1 MGCGASNATTGGYTI
16 LVSDT
21 WNQVERTIEVRK
33 RPNNKLVVKRS
44 GWKTVR
50 IFVSST
56 FRDFHAERETL
67 IKEVFP
73 DLRQWC
79 ESRRLH
85 LVDCDLR
92 WGVPVD
98 SSTEETLR
106 VCLGEID
113 RCYQDNIMPFFLNL
127 TSERCGWIPNPLE
140 VPDSIV
146 EEYRWVMGLSVTE
159 MEIMHGA
166 YRKDNLNSLFM
177 LRDVSFLNNIPA
189 KLKDDLVDVNP
200 IAPEKLRVLKQM
212 LKDRFHENQV
222 NFYKCQY
229 DGVDSDGK
237 VELKGLD
244 DFSKTVFQFFKTR
257 IEEQYPLEEKT
268 TDPYRQI
275 MESHESFM
283 RNRSASVLG
292 RNDILE
298 QIKEHIVSVGVDKAL
313 LLLGG
318 PGTGKS
324 SIMARVADVSVEKAI
339 SRDIPGSPDQ
349 GWHVFYHF
357 VGAIPG
363 SPDLEACLKR
373 LLKELNIINE
383 SKMPKDLETT
393 CQVACSAL
401 SNPNTK
407 PVIIIIDALN
417 QFDESKESTVLN
429 WLPVKLAPQVRCV
442 FSMIDDTPQH
452 KTLKSRSSKP
462 VELFVTP
469 LDMESRKAIVV
480 ESLGKYNKKL
490 DEEQMTSLLS
500 KESSQNPLWLSI
512 ACEELRVY
520 GLFEKLTKKIKSFPD
535 GLLSLLESVLSR
547 FEDESGGQLVVAT
560 LCLLECSKTGLLER
574 ELLMILG
581 NPKNI
586 TPSKDVKKI
595 KSDQTIKNPLAAS
608 NWARVYRVLKPFLR
622 PFGDSGEGRL
632 DFYHRSLSKAVRA
645 KYFKQDSWKNIWWHT
660 VLAKYFETI
669 ENMDRQSEEYPYHL
683 TKCDDKEKLREYL
696 KQWRVFHHF
705 YHPEFSGELL
715 AFWRTV
721 GDKSELFDCYTESL
735 ENMNNNPNVD
745 KEEIS
750 LHYEKVARVVMQSG
764 DVDRC
769 FNLLQS
775 ALALEDEL
783 GAQPM
788 RMMQLY
794 NVAATMHNER
804 LTLHDFITKAMMPD
818 LKECI
823 SFRRK
828 AIRISEQLTERSE
841 KYKYE
846 RAFSLMKLAFNL
858 KTWFVLKGDNNL
870 SAQEGFDLG
879 VESLKEA
886 KELYEELGDKGH
898 VAECMMNEGLL
909 LGEVDQE
916 GALEI
921 YRKAEVICIQTYGEV
936 SVLSSRMFTNIAI
949 LLEEMN
955 NYDEAYTYFKNGL
968 SSKIQVFGDD
978 HPQTGRLKRVL
989 QEPAYQ
995 RLARQEQQQNQQR

>member
-1 MGCGASNATTGGYTI
+1 MGCGASNAVAGGYAI
-16 LVSDT
+16 SVNDT

-33 RPNNKLVVKRS
+33 RPNSKLVVKRS

-98 SSTEETLR
+98 STTEETLR

-127 TSERCGWIPNPLE
+127 TSVNLSTTMLE
-140 VPDSIV
+140 SMSTLTWLFPVAAFLTSVPQK
-146 EEYRWVMGLSVTE
+146 
-159 MEIMHGA
+159 H
-166 YRKDNLNSLFM
+166 KN
-177 LRDVSFLNNIPA
+177 
-189 KLKDDLVDVNP
+189 DLVDVNP
-200 IAPEKLRVLKQM
+200 IAPEKLKVLKQM
-212 LKDRFHENQV
+212 LKERFLSNQIK
-222 NFYKCQY
+222 FYSCEY
-229 DGVDSDGK
+229 DGVDGDGK
-237 VELKGLD
+237 IELKGLEE
-244 DFSKTVFQFFKTR
+244 FSKMVFDFFKSR
-257 IEEQYPLEEKT
+257 IEEQYPLEDVT
-268 TDPYRQI
+268 TDPYRQV

-283 RNRSASVLG
+283 RNRSSLVLG

-298 QIKEHIVSVGVDKAL
+298 EIKQHIIGVGVDKPL

-324 SIMARVADVSVEKAI
+324 SIMARVAEVTVAKAM
-339 SRDIPGSPDQ
+339 SMEIPGSPDQ

-373 LLKELNIINE
+373 LLKEMNVINE

-393 CQVACSAL
+393 CQVTCSAL
-401 SNPNTK
+401 SSPNTK

-417 QFDESKESTVLN
+417 QFDECKESTVLN
-429 WLPVKLAPQVRCV
+429 WLPVKLSPQVRCV
-442 FSMIDDTPQH
+442 FSMIDETTQH
-452 KTLKSRSSKP
+452 KTLKSRKHKP

-469 LDMESRKAIVV
+469 LDMSSRKAIVV

-490 DEEQMTSLLS
+490 DEEQMSSLLS

-520 GLFEKLTKKIKSFPD
+520 GLFEKLSKKITSLPD

-547 FEDESGGQLVVAT
+547 FEEENGGQVVVAT

-581 NPKNI
+581 NQKNL
-586 TPSKDVKKI
+586 TPSKNLKNL
-595 KSDQTIKNPLAAS
+595 KSDDQRNSVQLSAS
-608 NWARVYRVLKPFLR
+608 QWARVYRVLKPFLR

-645 KYFKQDSWKNIWWHT
+645 KYFKTDSWKSIWWHT
-660 VLAKYFETI
+660 VLANYFETI

-683 TKCDDKEKLREYL
+683 TICEDKGRLKEYL

-715 AFWRTV
+715 AYWRSV
-721 GDKSELFDCYTESL
+721 GDKAELYDCYKENL
-735 ENMNNNPNVD
+735 ENMTNNPNVD

-750 LHYEKVARVVMQSG
+750 LHYEQVARVVMQSG

-769 FNLLQS
+769 FNLLQTS
-775 ALALEDEL
+775 LSMEENDL
-783 GAQPM
+783 GAKPM
-788 RMMQLY
+788 RMMELY

-804 LTLHDFITKAMMPD
+804 LTLHDFITKKMMPD

-823 SFRRK
+823 SSRRK
-828 AIRISEQLTERSE
+828 ALRISEQLTERGE

-858 KTWFVLKGDNNL
+858 KTWYVLGGDNNL
-870 SAQEGFDLG
+870 QAQEGYDLG

-886 KELYEELGDKGH
+886 KEIYEELGDKGH
-898 VAECMMNEGLL
+898 ISECIMNEGLL
-909 LGEVDQE
+909 LAEVNQQE
-916 GALEI
+916 ALEL
-921 YRKAEVICIQTYGEV
+921 YKAAEVLCIQIYGDV
-936 SVLSSRMFTNIAI
+936 SVLSSRLFTNIAI
-949 LLEEMN
+949 LLEEMGN
-955 NYDEAYTYFKNGL
+955 TSEAFKYFKRGL
-968 SSKIQVFGDD
+968 ESKIQVFGDD

-995 RLARQEQQQNQQR
+995 RLTSLEQEQRNQQR